1 MRRSTAFT
9 LAILAALSAGSG
21 PATAETLQQLIP
33 DLLARHPR
41 LAAYEQAHQAA
52 VEGVEVA
59 RGAWYPTVTT
69 TANYGHEQQNK
80 PHGTADTR
88 AAFKE
93 GDIVLK
99 QLLWDFGAAGA
110 TVDVAKLRADQAGTQ
125 YDAIRQSLI
134 GEGVSAY
141 IMLAKAH
148 RVLAFARRSEDNI
161 RQQTGME
168 EVRVQ
173 RGSGLSTDVLQAKAA
188 LAEAQAVRVNAEG
201 EMEKAL
207 NSYRKVF
214 ERVPTDLDALVIPPM
229 PQLPA
234 TLAEAVKLAVAN
246 NPTLKGS
253 RIGEEVARGSYQA
266 TKATVYYPK
275 IDSTAS
281 FKNKTDVD
289 GTMGNQKEYVAKV
302 EISFPFNLGFTAVN
316 TLKAAEY
323 QVGSATATMRDTERT
338 LDESV
343 RNAWREIE
351 TKRSVLDYYRN
362 KAGLAEEFLILAR
375 KERELG
381 NRTLLDVLAGET
393 ELIGA
398 QRNAAAAEGD
408 LVYTAYALMALIGQ
422 LDAQTFQ

>member
-1 MRRSTAFT
+1 MRRSAVVT
-9 LAILAALSAGSG
+9 LTVLASLSAGPRAAS
-21 PATAETLQQLIP
+21 AETLQQLIP
-33 DLLARHPR
+33 DLLTRHPR
-41 LAAYEQAHQAA
+41 LAAYEQAHRAA

-59 RGAWYPTVTT
+59 RGGWYPTLTT

-93 GDIVLK
+93 GDLVLK
-99 QLLWDFGAAGA
+99 QMLWDFGATNA
-110 TVDVAKLRADQAGTQ
+110 TVGVARLRADQAASQ
-125 YDAIRQSLI
+125 YDSIRQSLI
-134 GEGVSAY
+134 GEAVSAY

-148 RVLAFARRSEDNI
+148 RVLTFARRSEDNI

-207 NSYRKVF
+207 NNYRKVF
-214 ERVPTDLDALVIPPM
+214 ERVPADLDSLVIPPM

-234 TLAEAVKLAVAN
+234 TLDDAVRLAAAN

-253 RIGEEVARGSYQA
+253 RIGEDVARGSYQA

-289 GTMGNQKEYVAKV
+289 GTMGNQKEYLAKV

-316 TLKAAEY
+316 TLKAAEH
-323 QVGSATATMRDTERT
+323 QVGSATATVRDTERT
-338 LDESV
+338 LEESV

-351 TKRSVLDYYRN
+351 TKRAVLDYYRN
-362 KAGLAEEFLILAR
+362 KSGLAEEFLTLAR

-393 ELIGA
+393 ELIGS
-398 QRNAAAAEGD
+398 QRNAAAAESD
-408 LVYTAYALMALIGQ
+408 LVYTSYALMALIGQ
-422 LDAQTFQ
+422 LDATTFQ